1 MRNSQKLKQQMA
13 ENYTIGTSLKARLGQ
28 PHIKSSV
35 AIELPIT
42 KLVQQG
48 STKMHNFFASQP
60 SFNWKMCNIMIHG
73 LWTAGEEI
81 AFTAR

>member
-1 MRNSQKLKQQMA
+1 MG

-42 KLVQQG
+42 KSVQQG
-48 STKMHNFFASQP
+48 STKMHNIFFASQP
-60 SFNWKMCNIMIHG
+60 SLTEKMCNIM
-73 LWTAGEEI
+73 TN
-81 AFTAR
+81 FV

>member
-1 MRNSQKLKQQMA
+1 MG

-48 STKMHNFFASQP
+48 STKMHNIFFASQP
-60 SFNWKMCNIMIHG
+60 SFN
-73 LWTAGEEI
+73 
-81 AFTAR
+81 